1 MPLKQIVAPYA
12 PPLDVVEA
20 RLHVRQD
27 IADDDAKLG
36 ILIRAARDFAETETQ
51 RAIVA
56 TRFQQVLDSF
66 PSPSLMGV
74 PFGRPYTLPGH
85 AIQLERS
92 PLIQVVSIQYF
103 DMGGVLQTMPATDYA
118 IDDSG
123 TIPRITPVFG
133 KIWPIPLPQI
143 GAVRVT
149 YDAGY
154 CAPLV
159 ADDGTDAI
167 TIKGWKP
174 LAVND
179 VVRLSNSGGELPEP
193 LQPDTD
199 YYVQAAVSAGVY
211 KLSATVG
218 GAAIDLTGIGT
229 GTHYVGSVPE
239 GLKAWMSMR
248 IDSMYNNRGEIAT
261 TGGKFEPLP
270 YIDRLLDPFRAL
282 TA

>member
-1 MPLKQIVAPYA
+1 MPLKKLIEPYA
-12 PPLDVVEA
+12 PPLDVAEA

-27 IADDDAKLG
+27 ITDDDVKLG
-36 ILIRAARDFAETETQ
+36 ILMRAARDFAETETQ

-74 PFGRPYTLPGH
+74 PFGRAYSLPGH

-92 PLIQVVSIQYF
+92 PLIQVVSVQYL
-103 DMGGVLQTMPATDYA
+103 DMGGVLQTMSASDYA

-159 ADDGTDAI
+159 ADATADTV
-167 TIKGWKP
+167 TIKGWKA
-174 LAVND
+174 LAVD
-179 VVRLSNSGGELPEP
+179 DAVRLSNSGGALPAP

-199 YYVQAAVSAGVY
+199 YYIQSVVSAGVY
-211 KLSATVG
+211 KLAATVG
-218 GAAIDLTGIGT
+218 GAALDLTGIGT
-229 GTHYVGSVPE
+229 GTHYLGAVPE

-270 YIDRLLDPFRAL
+270 YVDRLLDPFQVL